1 MNSASQVDAGSG
13 GGNGDSSTET
23 DGGVVLNPDSGVV
36 QDNPPPGCPG
46 PGAPSA
52 NVESP
57 VGRLLASGNSLSVR
71 GVTSDGYE
79 IFSDDFA
86 YELYAVPIAGG
97 SVQTIGSLGTQGGQ
111 FWVTVVGQVVFAW
124 SNVSAADVG
133 ALTIWSSAHGAQSL
147 APASFGI
154 LGASSSDG
162 SQVLYL
168 ANVDSQGQTGDV
180 YVANSDGSGATRLL
194 QSQQLTGCFPQLGF
208 AGSYAIA
215 SHCDVA
221 RGTGPSTTISSF
233 QSPAWTRADLM
244 TSAENIWS
252 ADNAATIV
260 LVSTS
265 NGLMVVPIGGGG
277 STMIDPSGF
286 LGQLISGG
294 AMAVY
299 STTGGAL
306 RSSTIKPPSPTTL
319 APAFGGFY
327 GVSPSQASVLYYRN
341 QASTGTDMVLTSIL
355 APTTPQVLSS
365 AMNGSVN
372 GAPFTA
378 DSTYALYSTGNDV
391 CTGAAA
397 FNAYPV
403 NGGSAIQLGSNV
415 WGDWSAS
422 GAKVIFNDNFVAT
435 GGLRFG
441 RADIEVV
448 DLASGTTPTQ
458 IISQADAVV
467 DVSPAGDSVIYSWTV
482 QPGAQAGIYVA
493 PLP

>member
-1 MNSASQVDAGSG
+1 
-13 GGNGDSSTET
+13 
-23 DGGVVLNPDSGVV
+23 
-36 QDNPPPGCPG
+36 
-46 PGAPSA
+46 
-52 NVESP
+52 
-57 VGRLLASGNSLSVR
+57 
-71 GVTSDGYE
+71 
-79 IFSDDFA
+79 
-86 YELYAVPIAGG
+86 
-97 SVQTIGSLGTQGGQ
+97 
-111 FWVTVVGQVVFAW
+111 
-124 SNVSAADVG
+124 
-133 ALTIWSSAHGAQSL
+133 
-147 APASFGI
+147 
-154 LGASSSDG
+154 
-162 SQVLYL
+162 
-168 ANVDSQGQTGDV
+168 
-180 YVANSDGSGATRLL
+180 
-194 QSQQLTGCFPQLGF
+194 
-208 AGSYAIA
+208 
-215 SHCDVA
+215 
-221 RGTGPSTTISSF
+221 
-233 QSPAWTRADLM
+233 M

>member
-1 MNSASQVDAGSG
+1 MNSAAAPDAGGG
-13 GGNGDSSTET
+13 GGNGD
-23 DGGVVLNPDSGVV
+23 DGGVALNPDSGVV
-36 QDNPPPGCPG
+36 QDQPPPGCP
-46 PGAPSA
+46 APSAPGA

-57 VGRLLASGNSLSVR
+57 VGTLLASGNSLSVR
-71 GVTSDGYE
+71 GVTSDGYV
-79 IFSDDFA
+79 IFSDDYAF
-86 YELYAVPIAGG
+86 ELYAVPVAGG
-97 SVQTIGSLGTQGGQ
+97 SVQTIASLGSQGGQ

-133 ALTIWSSAHGAQSL
+133 ALTIWSSAHGAQAL
-147 APASFGI
+147 APSSFGI

-162 SQVLYL
+162 SQVLYV

-208 AGSYAIA
+208 AGAYAIA
-215 SHCDVA
+215 SHCDMA

-244 TSAENIWS
+244 TNAENIWS
-252 ADNAATIV
+252 ADTAATIV
-260 LVSTS
+260 LVSTN
-265 NGLMVVPIGGGG
+265 NGLLVVPIGGGS
-277 STMIDPSGF
+277 STTIDATGF

-294 AMAVY
+294 KMAVY
-299 STTGGAL
+299 STTGDAL
-306 RSSTIKPPSPTTL
+306 RSSTITPPSPTTL

-341 QASTGTDMVLTSIL
+341 QASTGTDIVVTST
-355 APTTPQVLSS
+355 AVPSTPQVLSS
-365 AMNGSVN
+365 DMNGSVN

-378 DSTYALYSTGNDV
+378 DSSYALYSTGMDV

-403 NGGSAIQLGSNV
+403 NGGSPIQLGSNV
-415 WGDWSAS
+415 WGDWSAT
-422 GAKVIFNDNFVAT
+422 GTKVIFNDNFVAT
-435 GGLRFG
+435 GGLRIG
-441 RADIEVV
+441 RADIEAV
-448 DLASGTTPTQ
+448 DLASGSTATH

-467 DVSPAGDSVIYSWTV
+467 ELTPAGDAVIYSWTV
-482 QPGAQAGIYVA
+482 VPGAQAGIYVA
-493 PLP
+493 PIP